1 MRSNMTRITICG
13 IAAIFF
19 CSIVS
24 LVFYLQ
30 APPAQPDFAPGTTV
44 RIFLP
49 DHSSA
54 EKIRYERYA
63 ADRVSRT
70 VTDIEYVDGSSE
82 QITYWGD
89 NNLRRA
95 SVKYFQ
101 DDNSQQAASNQ
112 NKRVKSKASFD
123 HRTGQLY
130 TSHQVYRLD
139 GTLERSGELL
149 SDGRYQTSYY
159 WSDGKTLSRQRIFNQ
174 SRVYVSEKIFREDGS
189 LLADVVQGQ
198 SDQREIVL
206 YWPNGARQANYSSN
220 LVNGARGTYYAEDGV
235 TVVCEFYRSYWAVEE
250 VYYNTAGQIW
260 QKRLAYPG
268 NGSMTISLFAA
279 DGTTPASSSTASGT
293 ANASGGNTAGP
304 LVAVQ
309 FWKMRP
315 SYDGKPAYKALS
327 SVALYSGGQGR
338 PYRVITFSNGQPD
351 GINAAGQ
358 DASGV
363 QVANPAY
370 LVEPVSSPIPEPGMT
385 ERGAPKL
392 LYDYE

>member
-1 MRSNMTRITICG
+1 MTRITICG

-19 CSIVS
+19 CSIAG
-24 LVFYLQ
+24 LIFYLQ

-49 DHSSA
+49 DHSSS

-101 DDNSQQAASNQ
+101 DDDSQPAASKQ
-112 NKRVKSKASFD
+112 NKRVKSRATFD

-139 GTLERSGELL
+139 GTLERTGELL
-149 SDGRYQTSYY
+149 SDGRYQTNYY

-220 LVNGARGTYYAEDGV
+220 LVNGARGTFFAEDGV
-235 TVVCEFYRSYWAVEE
+235 TVVCEFYRSYWSVEE
-250 VYYNTAGQIW
+250 IYYNSNGQIW
-260 QKRLAYPG
+260 QKRLAYRG

-279 DGTTPASSSTASGT
+279 DGTTPASSSTAT
-293 ANASGGNTAGP
+293 ANSGNTAGT

-315 SYDGKPAYKALS
+315 TYDGKPAYKVLS

-338 PYRVITFSNGQPD
+338 PYRIITFSNGQPD

-358 DASGV
+358 DVNGV
-363 QVANPAY
+363 LVANPAY
-370 LVEPVSSPIPEPGMT
+370 LVEPLSSPIPEPGMT